1 MGIAILAALIVAI
14 LLIGFLSGIEI
25 AFISSNKLSI
35 ELSKQQGKKSGK
47 IWGGYV
53 EKPAEFLTSLLV
65 GLNFF
70 LVLYGLLIGRILNP
84 VWEKIKSHL
93 PVVAADY
100 LVYIQLLVVT
110 FLSAFIILFAIFIFR
125 AYFRAR
131 SNSIVSNY
139 FWAILTNF
147 FYTLFL
153 GASRFLLQAGKWV
166 LGVLFNVKLKEKTE
180 MFNRADLELFIA
192 QNNGIKLDDTSNIN
206 QTMFENA
213 LSLST
218 IRIRSCLVPRKEIVS
233 IPSNSTI
240 EEVKDKFIK
249 TQLSKLVVY
258 EDNIDNITGYIH
270 QLDLFKKP
278 ASLAEILLTIPVA
291 PETMSATDLMDK
303 FTKERKTIAWV
314 VNEFGG
320 TAGIV
325 TMEDLLEEIFG
336 DIKDEYDIVDEF
348 VEKQLAENE
357 YLFSGRLEIDYL
369 AEKYDLNF
377 DPNEQAETL
386 SGYIIQSNED
396 IPKEKQRVIVGRN
409 EFTIISVSDT
419 RIETVKLK
427 LLK

>member
-1 MGIAILAALIVAI
+1 MEIAIGVALIVAI

-25 AFISSNKLSI
+25 AFIASNKLSI

-47 IWGGYV
+47 IWAGYV
-53 EKPAEFLTSLLV
+53 GKPGAFFSSLLV
-65 GLNFF
+65 ALNFF

-84 VWEKIKSHL
+84 VWQKIKSHL
-93 PVVAADY
+93 PAVAADY
-100 LVYIQLLVVT
+100 MVYIQLLVVT
-110 FLSAFIILFAIFIFR
+110 LLAASIILLVIFIFR

-147 FYTLFL
+147 FYTVFL
-153 GASRFLLQAGKWV
+153 GTSRFLVQAGKWI
-166 LGVLFNVKLKEKTE
+166 LSVLFNVKLKEKTE

-192 QNNGIKLDDTSNIN
+192 QNNGIQLDDTSNIN
-206 QTMFENA
+206 QTLFENA

-218 IRIRSCLVPRKEIVS
+218 VRLRTCLVPRKEIIS
-233 IPSNSTI
+233 IPANASI
-240 EEVKDKFIK
+240 EEVKEKFIK

-258 EDNIDNITGYIH
+258 EDNIDNIIGYIH

-278 ASLAEILLTIPVA
+278 ASLSEILLTIPIA

-314 VNEFGG
+314 VDEFGG

-357 YLFSGRLEIDYL
+357 YLFSGRLELDYL
-369 AEKYDLNF
+369 AEKYDLHF
-377 DPNEQAETL
+377 EPEEQIETL
-386 SGYIIQSNED
+386 SGFIIQSNEG

>member
-1 MGIAILAALIVAI
+1 MEIAILAAIIIAV
-14 LLIGFLSGIEI
+14 LLIGFLSGVEI
-25 AFISSNKLSI
+25 AFISSSKLSI
-35 ELSKQQGKKSGK
+35 ELSKQQGKKAGK
-47 IWGGYV
+47 IWSGFAD
-53 EKPAEFLTSLLV
+53 KPGAFFSSLLV
-65 GLNFF
+65 ALNFF

-84 VWEKIKSHL
+84 VWQKIKSLL
-93 PVVAADY
+93 PAGAADY
-100 LVYIQLLVVT
+100 MVYIQLLVVT
-110 FLSAFIILFAIFIFR
+110 ILSASILLVVIFIFR

-139 FWAILTNF
+139 FWAILSNF
-147 FYTLFL
+147 FYKSFL
-153 GASRFLLQAGKWV
+153 GTSRFLVQAGKWI
-166 LGVLFNVKLKEKTE
+166 LTVLFNVKLKERTE
-180 MFNRADLELFIA
+180 MFNRADLELFAA
-192 QNNGIKLDDTSNIN
+192 QNNGIQLDDNSNIN
-206 QTMFENA
+206 QTLFENA

-218 IRIRSCLVPRKEIVS
+218 VRLRSCLVPRKEIVS
-233 IPSNSTI
+233 IPSSATI
-240 EEVKDKFIK
+240 EEIKEKFIK
-249 TQLSKLVVY
+249 TQLSKLVVF

-278 ASLAEILLTIPVA
+278 ATLSEILLTIPVA

-303 FTKERKTIAWV
+303 FSKERKTIAWV
-314 VNEFGG
+314 VDEFGG

-357 YLFSGRLEIDYL
+357 YLFSGRLELDYL
-369 AEKYDLNF
+369 ANKYHLHFN
-377 DPNEQAETL
+377 PNEQAETL
-386 SGYIIQSNED
+386 SGYIIQSNEA

>member
-53 EKPAEFLTSLLV
+53 ERPAEFLTSLLV

-206 QTMFENA
+206 QTLFENA